1 MKKPFHMLNAFR
13 FIMLTAAG
21 LALYLPAKNL
31 PQGLAEAGQVP
42 AQAQVKLPDGIMLA
56 SAQTSWHAVAALSR

>member
-21 LALYLPAKNL
+21 LALYLPTKNL
-31 PQGLAEAGQVP
+31 PQGMAEAAQAP
-42 AQAQVKLPDGIMLA
+42 AQAQIKLPEGIMLA
-56 SAQTSWHAVAALSR
+56 SAQTSWQAVAALSR

>member
-31 PQGLAEAGQVP
+31 PQGMAEA
-42 AQAQVKLPDGIMLA
+42 AQAPTQAQIKLPEGIMLA
-56 SAQTSWHAVAALSR
+56 CAQTSWQAVAALSR